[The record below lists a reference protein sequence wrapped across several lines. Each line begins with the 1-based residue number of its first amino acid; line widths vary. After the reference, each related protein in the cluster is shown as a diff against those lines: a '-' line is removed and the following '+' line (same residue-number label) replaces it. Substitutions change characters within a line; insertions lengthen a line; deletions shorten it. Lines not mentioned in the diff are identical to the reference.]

1 VEIEKII
8 KNCLEGRQG
17 AWEMLVNIHSKR
29 IFNLAYQF
37 SGSYQAAEDLTQ
49 EIFLKLYNSLPKFD
63 ISKNFNAWLMTLSRN
78 YLIDQYRKRKLEN
91 TSRDEF
97 DEHLLV
103 SDTYKGPEERIL
115 EKENKKLVWEGFD
128 HLSPDI
134 RMAVI
139 LKDIQ
144 GKKYDDIAEI
154 MSLPLGTVK
163 SRVNRGRLLLAKT
176 LKEKKEESNGM

>member
-1 VEIEKII
+1 
-8 KNCLEGRQG
+8 
-17 AWEMLVNIHSKR
+17 MLVNIHSKR

-49 EIFLKLYNSLPKFD
+49 EIFLKLYYSLPKFD
-63 ISKNFNAWLMTLSRN
+63 INKNFNAWLMTLSKN
-78 YLIDQYRKRKLEN
+78 YLIDQYRKKKLEN
-91 TSRDEF
+91 ASRDEF
-97 DEHLLV
+97 NEHLLV
-103 SDTYKGPEERIL
+103 SDTYKGPEEGIL
-115 EKENKKLVWEGFD
+115 EKENKKMIWKGFD

-144 GKKYDDIAEI
+144 EKKYDEIAEI

-163 SRVNRGRLLLAKT
+163 SRVSRGRLLLAKT
-176 LKEKKEESNGM
+176 LKEKKEKSNGM